1 MTTLRLL
8 TEREASFLSDA
19 TEHWLRLRDVELNL
33 AEVALKL
40 LRAAVLR
47 PADCRRQDIASVN
60 WTVDAQFPGESD
72 PVTLTLVTP
81 AAEDVGRGRVS
92 MLSALGLALLGHAL
106 GAVAQ
111 LPLPSGQTV
120 NAQLMALRPCHEIS
134 PRSVPGGRHVH

>member
-40 LRAAVLR
+40 LRAAAVR
-47 PADCRRQDIASVN
+47 PSDCRRQDIASVN

-72 PVTLTLVTP
+72 PVTLTLLPP
-81 AAEDVGRGRVS
+81 AAEDFKRGRVS

-111 LPLPSGQTV
+111 LPLPNGQTV
-120 NAQLMALRPCHEIS
+120 RARLMALRPCQELS
-134 PRSVPGGRHVH
+134 SRSFLGGRHVH

>member
-1 MTTLRLL
+1 MTSLRLL

-19 TEHWLRLRDVELNL
+19 TEHWLRLRDVEVNQ

-40 LRAAVLR
+40 LRAAALR

-60 WTVDAQFPGESD
+60 WTVDAQFPGTST
-72 PVTLTLVTP
+72 PVVLTLVAP
-81 AAEDVGRGRVS
+81 AAADARRGRVS

-111 LPLPSGQTV
+111 LPLSSGHTV
-120 NAQLMALRPCHEIS
+120 HARLMALRPCQELI
-134 PRSVPGGRHVH
+134 PAEVPGSRHVQ

>member
-19 TEHWLRLRDVELNL
+19 TEHWLRLRDVEVNL
-33 AEVALKL
+33 ADVALKL
-40 LRAAVLR
+40 LRAAALR
-47 PADCRRQDIASVN
+47 PADCRRQDIGSVN
-60 WTVDAQFPGESD
+60 WSVDAQLPGDSA

-81 AAEDVGRGRVS
+81 TAEDVRRGRVS

-111 LPLPSGQTV
+111 LPLSSGQTV
-120 NAQLMALRPCHEIS
+120 SARLMALRPCQELS
-134 PRSVPGGRHVH
+134 SRSFFGGRHVH

>member
-19 TEHWLRLRDVELNL
+19 TEQWLRLRDVEFNL

-40 LRAAVLR
+40 LRAAALR

-72 PVTLTLVTP
+72 PVTLTLLPP
-81 AAEDVGRGRVS
+81 AAEDFKRGRVS

-111 LPLPSGQTV
+111 LPLPNGQTV
-120 NAQLMALRPCHEIS
+120 RARLMALRPCQELS
-134 PRSVPGGRHVH
+134 SRSFLGGRHVH

>member
-1 MTTLRLL
+1 MTTLRFL

-19 TEHWLRLRDVELNL
+19 TEQWLRLRDVELNL

-40 LRAAVLR
+40 LRAAALR

-60 WTVDAQFPGESD
+60 WTVDAQLPGESD
-72 PVTLTLVTP
+72 PVTLTLVPP
-81 AAEDVGRGRVS
+81 AAEDVGRGKVS

-111 LPLPSGQTV
+111 LPLPSGETV
-120 NAQLMALRPCHEIS
+120 NAQLMALRPCQELS
-134 PRSVPGGRHVH
+134 PLSGLGGRHVH